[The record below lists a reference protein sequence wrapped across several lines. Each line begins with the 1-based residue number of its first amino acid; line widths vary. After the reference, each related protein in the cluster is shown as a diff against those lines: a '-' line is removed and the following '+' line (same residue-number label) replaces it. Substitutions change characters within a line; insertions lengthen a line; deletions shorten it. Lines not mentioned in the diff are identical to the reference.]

1 MQLLK
6 KYAPSLQI
14 RPEPSRIFSFVITVL
29 HALAIIACIANTLP
43 VVIKIIIIGAV
54 FSSFWFY
61 WKRYMTKPDPYTLL
75 HSEARGWELMD
86 AKQQVNPVSI
96 AGSSV
101 TTPIITLLHLQHKG
115 RLKKIMIIVRDSVSA
130 EDYRQ
135 LRVRLKIFSSD

>member
-14 RPEPSRIFSFVITVL
+14 RPEPSRILSFVITIL

-54 FSSFWFY
+54 ISSFWFN

-101 TTPIITLLHLQHKG
+101 TTPIITLLHLQHTG
-115 RLKKIMIIVRDSVSA
+115 RLKIMIIVRDSVSA